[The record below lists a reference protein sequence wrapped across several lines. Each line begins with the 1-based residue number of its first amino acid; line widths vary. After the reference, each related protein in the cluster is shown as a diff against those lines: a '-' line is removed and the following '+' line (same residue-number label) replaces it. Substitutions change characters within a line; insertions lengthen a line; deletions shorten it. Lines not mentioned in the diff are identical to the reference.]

1 MKITKN
7 QEAKE
12 GNRNNTKK
20 KKEKTMIGILG
31 FEIKISYLIVQ
42 KKIKLSIKSIKN
54 ITNFL
59 KNKFIKHEKQDY

>member
-1 MKITKN
+1 
-7 QEAKE
+7 
-12 GNRNNTKK
+12 
-20 KKEKTMIGILG
+20 MIGILG